1 MAASSRLARTTRKPG
16 WNNILLVLG
25 GGEASLTAIFHYT
38 LSNSDT
44 SVSNLMSQFHSFA
57 TVLNYCTVLWGDFR
71 LGWKKRPSTQFHLS
85 FTVLETCPQPLTGM
99 KVICSLSLSLSH
111 VKFHTMSSFFLMWHL
126 INYKPKSH
134 CLNISRSHLTK
145 DMWYPPSRGLDL
157 TLLFNLQS
165 RAGACTV
172 RKSCDC

>member
-1 MAASSRLARTTRKPG
+1 MKEKTINPISFVFHCVGNVPTTFDG
-16 WNNILLVLG
+16 D
-25 GGEASLTAIFHYT
+25 E
-38 LSNSDT
+38 
-44 SVSNLMSQFHSFA
+44 SNL
-57 TVLNYCTVLWGDFR
+57 
-71 LGWKKRPSTQFHLS
+71 
-85 FTVLETCPQPLTGM
+85 
-99 KVICSLSLSLSH
+99 LSLSH

-134 CLNISRSHLTK
+134 CLNIIRSHLTK

-165 RAGACTV
+165 RAGAGTV